1 MTHVVQPRQIRH
13 FRMKFVTTNLIR
25 RTGLL
30 TVVLSALLAGNSA
43 AQSSSAPYTAAAGKQ
58 VVDSMATILRARYA
72 DADTG
77 AMIAAH
83 LQRRLAD
90 GAYARVADWGQF
102 VRLVT
107 QDLQSVNEDTHLF
120 LQVGGGPAGPGGPG
134 GPAPNANHGLEAVER
149 LDGNIGYFRM
159 TNFLGGQAAFDAIK
173 GALDILSVTDAII
186 IDLRNSRGGSPAI
199 ANFIISHFTGPDTT
213 LSLLVYDRVRG
224 TTISRY
230 TMKDVPGP
238 RRPDVPLF
246 VLTDD
251 VTRSAAEDLT
261 FVLQNLRRATIVGTR
276 TAGAGRNNASVPLGH
291 GITGS
296 VSFTRVMEP
305 GTRREWERVGIT
317 PDLQTHRDSALAVA
331 HREAIKRLIAGAR
344 GDAARKQFE
353 LTLQGVEAT
362 YAAVARSAQRLTVPP
377 EFTRFVG
384 TYEGDQTVSVTGDRL
399 VYQPRMAQPRET
411 LSPLGDGVFASSSG
425 RYRFEVNGNDVTLSV
440 SNPDGST
447 STFRRTSTTV
457 PGRRR

>member
-1 MTHVVQPRQIRH
+1 MMNQ
-13 FRMKFVTTNLIR
+13 LC
-25 RTGLL
+25 RTGLFTAVL
-30 TVVLSALLAGNSA
+30 TALLATSGASQESA
-43 AQSSSAPYTAAAGKQ
+43 SRLPYTAAAGKQ
-58 VVDSMATILRARYA
+58 VVDSMAAILRARYA

-83 LQRRLAD
+83 LQRRLNA

-134 GPAPNANHGLEAVER
+134 GPPPNASHGLEAVER

-159 TNFLGGQAAFDAIK
+159 TNFLGAQAAFDAIK
-173 GALDILSVTDAII
+173 GALDILAVTDAII
-186 IDLRNSRGGSPAI
+186 IDLRNSRGGSPAV
-199 ANFIISHFTGPDTT
+199 ANFIISHFTGSDTL
-213 LSLLVYDRVRG
+213 LSLQVHDRVRG
-224 TTISRY
+224 TTVSRY

-261 FVLQNLRRATIVGTR
+261 FVLQNMRRATIVGTR

-291 GITGS
+291 GIVGS

-317 PDLQTHRDSALAVA
+317 PDIQVHRDSALAVA

-344 GDAARKQFE
+344 SDGARR
-353 LTLQGVEAT
+353 LLDITLQGVEAK
-362 YAAVARSAQRLTVPP
+362 YAAMARSAQRLTAPA
-377 EFTRFVG
+377 ELTRYVG

-399 VYQPRMAQPRET
+399 VYQPRVAQPREV
-411 LSPLGDGVFASSSG
+411 LSPSGDGVFASSSG
-425 RYRFEVNGNDVTLSV
+425 RYRFAIAGSEATLSII
-440 SNPDGST
+440 NPDGT
-447 STFRRTSTTV
+447 VSTFRRVSTTV
-457 PGRRR
+457 PDRRR